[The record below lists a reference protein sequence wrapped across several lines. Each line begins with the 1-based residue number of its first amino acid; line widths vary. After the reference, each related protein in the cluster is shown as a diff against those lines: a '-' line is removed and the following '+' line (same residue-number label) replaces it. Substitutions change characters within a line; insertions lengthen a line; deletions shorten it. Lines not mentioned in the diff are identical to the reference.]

1 MSINEVYRKRRALIF
16 AIFCFLFAMS
26 LFLRSSP
33 AVIAHDLMEAFSI
46 STSSLGLMAA
56 VYFWIYGG
64 VQIPVGVL
72 ADRIGIRYTVFLFGM
87 VGVAGTLLFAFVSN
101 VQVAFLARILTG
113 LGTACF
119 WVPAL
124 KYLSLFYPP
133 GEFASLTSVISSVAN
148 VGLIF
153 SSYPLAFLVE
163 RTNWRLPFLLS
174 SIVLLLLVLAAWFLM
189 DVKAPPGTGK
199 DTPASS
205 NQEHNEEYNTVGEV
219 FSKEREITSSAI
231 QKAGQGHKLKPV
243 HYFSLYYK
251 FIYFIIWSFFVYGIL
266 FSFQMLWGAAYL
278 QDVFSISREVAG
290 MNLMFTSFGL
300 IIGGPFWGL
309 ISDRLVKARKPVLVW
324 GTLGFLITLLLFL
337 FQSHYWGFWLVSLLY
352 FAFGFF
358 GIVFLITI
366 TSVKEFFPLKIT
378 GTALGILNTV
388 MIVSV
393 GFFQSLTGYLLERF
407 SGSAAGAVVNSASA
421 FFNIFL
427 LFAICIFI
435 ALVMALLMPETFNRT
450 G

>member
-1 MSINEVYRKRRALIF
+1 MLNSIEYYKRRTLIF
-16 AIFCFLFAMS
+16 IVFCLLFAMS

-72 ADRIGIRYTVFLFGM
+72 ADRIGIRYTVFLFGV
-87 VGVAGTLLFAFVSN
+87 VGIAGTLLFALAYS
-101 VQVAFLARILTG
+101 VQMAFLARILTA

-124 KYLSLFYPP
+124 KYLSLFYLPE
-133 GEFASLTSVISSVAN
+133 EFASLTSVISSVAN

-174 SIVLLLLVLAAWFLM
+174 SIVLLLLILLAWFLM
-189 DVKAPPGTGK
+189 DLKAAPGTGK
-199 DTPASS
+199 ETSVSFDEGQIENTGEARQKNAFQFS
-205 NQEHNEEYNTVGEV
+205 NDNEG
-219 FSKEREITSSAI
+219 
-231 QKAGQGHKLKPV
+231 GKLKFA

-278 QDVFSISREVAG
+278 QEVFSISREAAG
-290 MNLMFTSFGL
+290 LILMFTSFGL
-300 IIGGPFWGL
+300 IVGGPFWGVL
-309 ISDRLVKARKPVLVW
+309 SDRLIKARKPVIVS
-324 GTLGFLITLLLFL
+324 GTLGFLFTLLLFL
-337 FQSHYWGFWLVSLLY
+337 FKSSYWGFWPVSLLY
-352 FAFGFF
+352 FSFGFF
-358 GIVFLITI
+358 GVVFLINI
-366 TSVKEFFPLKIT
+366 TCVKEFFPLKIT
-378 GTALGILNTV
+378 GTALGILNSI
-388 MIVSV
+388 MIMSV
-393 GFFQSLTGYLLERF
+393 GFFQSLSGFLLERYF
-407 SGSAAGAVVNSASA
+407 KAGTLVKVSY
-421 FFNIFL
+421 FNIFM

-435 ALVMALLMPETFNRT
+435 AFVIALMMPETFKKQRAEKV
-450 G
+450 